1 MLTTRRRLLTGA
13 AAGAA
18 FAGLARY
25 AAAAEDPYVS
35 QLAGYGPL
43 RPDPRGVFDLPEG
56 FSYTVV
62 SRAGEPMSDG
72 LATPSKM
79 DGMGCFGL
87 GGDRVALVRN
97 HELSPGEHGVGP
109 FGRTRG
115 RTEGPAASLAYD
127 LDGDGRILAGGT
139 STLVY
144 DLRRQTLER
153 SHLSLVGTI
162 KNCAGG
168 VTPWGSWLTC
178 EETTDGPAQGW
189 GKQHGYIF
197 EVPVSAE
204 DEVEA
209 VPLEAMGRFVH
220 EAVAVDAES
229 GIVYET
235 EDRFLAGF
243 YRFIPAQRGV
253 LRAGGKLQ
261 MLAVEGRRNV
271 DLAHGQRMGARL
283 PVTWVDIDDPDRNSP
298 WDSHGVFAQGYD
310 RGGARFSRLEGCW
323 YGDRSIFFH
332 ATNGGDAGRGQVWQ
346 YRATDADSGELTL
359 VFESPSAEVLDSPD
373 NLTVSPRGG
382 VVICE
387 DGSGEQ
393 YIRGLTRD
401 GRIFDFAKNLAN
413 NDEFAGACFSPDG
426 RTLFLNI
433 MGSTIDA
440 GPSRGMTFAIW
451 GPWQDG
457 AL

>member
-1 MLTTRRRLLTGA
+1 M
-13 AAGAA
+13 AA
-18 FAGLARY
+18 FPLPNGNVRLIRNHENRDNPLAARVKGDASRAY
-25 AAAAEDPYVS
+25 
-35 QLAGYGPL
+35 
-43 RPDPRGVFDLPEG
+43 DPRGGGGCTSLEVRLAP
-56 FSYTVV
+56 
-62 SRAGEPMSDG
+62 DG
-72 LATPSKM
+72 SAT
-79 DGMGCFGL
+79 
-87 GGDRVALVRN
+87 LVRDF
-97 HELSPGEHGVGP
+97 V
-109 FGRTRG
+109 
-115 RTEGPAASLAYD
+115 SLN
-127 LDGDGRILAGGT
+127 
-139 STLVY
+139 
-144 DLRRQTLER
+144 
-153 SHLSLVGTI
+153 GTI
-162 KNCAGG
+162 INCAGG
-168 VTPWGSWLTC
+168 PTPWGSWLTC

-189 GKQHGYIF
+189 GAQHGYIF
-197 EVPVSAE
+197 EVPAAAE

-209 VPLEAMGRFVH
+209 VPLKAMGRFVH
-220 EAVAVDAES
+220 EAVAVDAET

-253 LRAGGKLQ
+253 LRAGGRLQ
-261 MLAVEGRRNV
+261 MLAIEGRRNV
-271 DLAHGQRMGARL
+271 DLSQGQRMGARL
-283 PVTWVDIDDPDRNSP
+283 PVVWVDIADPDRNSA

-346 YRATDADSGELTL
+346 YRVAGADAGELTL

-373 NLTVSPRGG
+373 NVTVSPRGG
-382 VVICE
+382 IVICE

-433 MGSTIDA
+433 MGSTLDA
-440 GPSRGMTFAIW
+440 GASRGMTFAIW
-451 GPWQDG
+451 GPWQEG